1 MADAPVVRLASAIHE
16 LVRTHAAASPP
27 ARGLSYL
34 GLEHAS
40 GTGFHLLDV
49 LSARG
54 IFRKYEFVLDLGTEL
69 GARSRWLAA
78 RLGCEV
84 VGTTPSPDEAIAA
97 AELTRRAGLAGQVR
111 LTVASAATLPF
122 RDARFTHVWIV
133 EALPRVPE
141 PAAALAE
148 AFRVLRPGGHLA
160 MQEIVVGMTGQVAV
174 PGWHLADEASRA
186 AALRRA
192 GFVELEVRDV
202 SGEAAERSARV
213 QAARAQLLR
222 RLRED
227 AGRQPALAEVIA
239 QREALAHGLASGM
252 LRVVQFTAR
261 RRG

>member
-1 MADAPVVRLASAIHE
+1 MPSASSCATTWTGPGRPVASADGS
-16 LVRTHAAASPP
+16 RATR
-27 ARGLSYL
+27 ARRRGPSYL

-122 RDARFTHVWIV
+122 RDA
-133 EALPRVPE
+133 
-141 PAAALAE
+141 
-148 AFRVLRPGGHLA
+148 
-160 MQEIVVGMTGQVAV
+160 
-174 PGWHLADEASRA
+174 
-186 AALRRA
+186 
-192 GFVELEVRDV
+192 
-202 SGEAAERSARV
+202 
-213 QAARAQLLR
+213 
-222 RLRED
+222 
-227 AGRQPALAEVIA
+227 
-239 QREALAHGLASGM
+239 
-252 LRVVQFTAR
+252 
-261 RRG
+261 